1 VKKFSDF
8 LEGRCWP
15 GFKPVPGKKPYSPG
29 SCVKESAAAAI
40 AAATAIAK
48 KKSGNYDEK
57 GFRKTPYKNPDHP
70 NRKSNTE
77 REAELK
83 EDLRKWFSKTD
94 PAGGWKR
101 INSKGEAIG
110 PCAREPGEP
119 KPKCMSNEKRASLTK
134 KERAS
139 AVASKRRNDPNPE
152 RQGKPINVSNFG
164 KGKISEDMENLDEKN
179 VPTSPEK
186 WAQAKSQAKA
196 KFDVYPSAYA
206 NGWASKKYKEMGGGW
221 KSVSEDTEVTEGA
234 VPAQE
239 KIITVKHKTSGK
251 TLRISAAA
259 AAKYR
264 MQGYHYHP
272 VNEAKDE
279 QEYGYE
285 GDMALNQLAT
295 LTRCADMI
303 KELLKP
309 DTDMPEWVQSKITLA
324 TDYIQTAADYMY
336 SEMKESV
343 EQIGESEKHP
353 FVAVHAKKGKHET
366 HGSTSYEAAQNAAK
380 HWKMKNTAG
389 IDVYRSDKKHVAEE
403 VVQEGR
409 PSQRHPLEGH
419 EYHKKTN
426 AELEYIAK
434 DAHKAAEAMK
444 SHNTTAENKYRDQ
457 ANDSATVRHFR
468 KTSGSPDWYKKKY
481 GLKEEVEQIDEL
493 SNATL
498 RGYADKAR
506 TDIQKTLPKLHTDA
520 KAAGRIDKRVS
531 GLAASS
537 IAKVKNNMK
546 KEEVEHLN
554 EDDGLKSIAKKHGME
569 YHPGTYGANM
579 SHAKKGFVNINRY
592 GEWSHHKEGRFD
604 RGHGPAT
611 AHGDSSQNF
620 KDLDKHLS
628 SLKEEI
634 EQIHEISDK
643 LAGDYLKKVND
654 NLIKKVGFKP
664 DLYNHLEPKRQKGA
678 TRALNRLMKP
688 VEEGTSAD
696 SDGGPP
702 TPAASTLTVTGQPKL
717 TKTVGETKLVPF
729 VHEGAMKR
737 MATDKA
743 EDKHLGSWKVE
754 TPWTKI
760 KGTGTVT
767 DKSGAKHTPMSRAR
781 DLARQAFKRKVE
793 EQSNVQPNPFT
804 IPAIDIGKAPKKPKE
819 ASPVAPTAM
828 AESRQLEIVREA
840 MRVSKKKKEEKVT
853 EAGSDKFIADPELTS
868 QITKSNP

>member
-1 VKKFSDF
+1 MKRFSDF
-8 LEGRCWP
+8 LEGRCWT

-48 KKSGNYDEK
+48 KKLGNYDEK

-221 KSVSEDTEVTEGA
+221 KSVSEENEVTEGA
-234 VPAQE
+234 VPAKE

-295 LTRCADMI
+295 LIRCGEMI
-303 KELLKP
+303 KDLLKP
-309 DTDMPEWVQSKITLA
+309 NTDMPEWVQSKITLA

-336 SEMKESV
+336 SEMKE
-343 EQIGESEKHP
+343 
-353 FVAVHAKKGKHET
+353 
-366 HGSTSYEAAQNAAK
+366 
-380 HWKMKNTAG
+380 
-389 IDVYRSDKKHVAEE
+389 
-403 VVQEGR
+403 
-409 PSQRHPLEGH
+409 
-419 EYHKKTN
+419 
-426 AELEYIAK
+426 
-434 DAHKAAEAMK
+434 
-444 SHNTTAENKYRDQ
+444 
-457 ANDSATVRHFR
+457 
-468 KTSGSPDWYKKKY
+468 
-481 GLKEEVEQIDEL
+481 EVEPIEEL

-531 GLAASS
+531 GLAAST

-546 KEEVEHLN
+546 KEEVEQIDEVSLKTASSAYAKRIGQN
-554 EDDGLKSIAKKHGME
+554 EPSSQSKAVQTIRQIAKKHGAS
-569 YHPGTYGANM
+569 G
-579 SHAKKGFVNINRY
+579 V
-592 GEWSHHKEGRFD
+592 
-604 RGHGPAT
+604 AT
-611 AHGDSSQNF
+611 AA
-620 KDLDKHLS
+620 KTAE
-628 SLKEEI
+628 KE
-634 EQIHEISDK
+634 
-643 LAGDYLKKVND
+643 ALKKVQQED
-654 NLIKKVGFKP
+654 VEQVDEISQDLAGRYLEKVTHDQLKKSGMHHNLYGQLP
-664 DLYNHLEPKRQKGA
+664 PKRQAGVG
-678 TRALNRLMKP
+678 RALDRLVVNKES
-688 VEEGTSAD
+688 VD
-696 SDGGPP
+696 SNGGPP
-702 TPAASTLTVTGQPKL
+702 TEAAATLTVTGQPKL
-717 TKTVGETKLVPF
+717 NKTVGQTKMIPYVQ
-729 VHEGAMKR
+729 EDAE
-737 MATDKA
+737 ADK
-743 EDKHLGSWKVE
+743 KSGSWKVE
-754 TPWTKI
+754 TPWRKV

-781 DLARQAFKRKVE
+781 DLARQAIKKKME
-793 EQSNVQPNPFT
+793 EQSNVKPNPFT
-804 IPAIDIGKAPKKPKE
+804 VPEIPIGKADKPKSDYVKARDAGSSTKNAQARAAG
-819 ASPVAPTAM
+819 ASNAHM
-828 AESRQLEIVREA
+828 FESRQLEIVREA
-840 MRVSKKKKEEKVT
+840 MKVAKKKKEVT

>member
-1 VKKFSDF
+1 
-8 LEGRCWP
+8 
-15 GFKPVPGKKPYSPG
+15 
-29 SCVKESAAAAI
+29 
-40 AAATAIAK
+40 
-48 KKSGNYDEK
+48 
-57 GFRKTPYKNPDHP
+57 
-70 NRKSNTE
+70 
-77 REAELK
+77 
-83 EDLRKWFSKTD
+83 
-94 PAGGWKR
+94 
-101 INSKGEAIG
+101 
-110 PCAREPGEP
+110 
-119 KPKCMSNEKRASLTK
+119 
-134 KERAS
+134 
-139 AVASKRRNDPNPE
+139 
-152 RQGKPINVSNFG
+152 
-164 KGKISEDMENLDEKN
+164 
-179 VPTSPEK
+179 
-186 WAQAKSQAKA
+186 
-196 KFDVYPSAYA
+196 
-206 NGWASKKYKEMGGGW
+206 
-221 KSVSEDTEVTEGA
+221 
-234 VPAQE
+234 
-239 KIITVKHKTSGK
+239 
-251 TLRISAAA
+251 
-259 AAKYR
+259 
-264 MQGYHYHP
+264 
-272 VNEAKDE
+272 
-279 QEYGYE
+279 
-285 GDMALNQLAT
+285 
-295 LTRCADMI
+295 
-303 KELLKP
+303 
-309 DTDMPEWVQSKITLA
+309 
-324 TDYIQTAADYMY
+324 
-336 SEMKESV
+336 
-343 EQIGESEKHP
+343 
-353 FVAVHAKKGKHET
+353 
-366 HGSTSYEAAQNAAK
+366 
-380 HWKMKNTAG
+380 
-389 IDVYRSDKKHVAEE
+389 
-403 VVQEGR
+403 
-409 PSQRHPLEGH
+409 
-419 EYHKKTN
+419 
-426 AELEYIAK
+426 
-434 DAHKAAEAMK
+434 MK
-444 SHNTTAENKYRDQ
+444 SHNTDAENKYRDQ

-481 GLKEEVEQIDEL
+481 GLKEEAEAIEEL

-531 GLAASS
+531 GLAAST

-546 KEEVEHLN
+546 KEDVE
-554 EDDGLKSIAKKHGME
+554 
-569 YHPGTYGANM
+569 
-579 SHAKKGFVNINRY
+579 
-592 GEWSHHKEGRFD
+592 
-604 RGHGPAT
+604 
-611 AHGDSSQNF
+611 Q
-620 KDLDKHLS
+620 LD
-628 SLKEEI
+628 
-634 EQIHEISDK
+634 EISDN
-643 LAGDYLKKVND
+643 LAGNYLKKVND

-717 TKTVGETKLVPF
+717 TKTIGQTKMIPY